1 MNKLSFRLEFIS
13 SLVDERII
21 ADVGCDH
28 GKLVRKLFDE
38 NKIDFAYVS
47 DISSSSLQKAIDL
60 LKDKKDK
67 IKAICCDGLS
77 GYDESKIDECIIAG
91 MGGYEILNIIKNS
104 KVDIQK
110 YILAPQH
117 DNLVLKE
124 YLINNQYKIT
134 FDIIIKDKN
143 KFYNI
148 IKCEKCNNPDKL
160 SEFELWFGKDNFENS
175 YSAIKDYVEN
185 NLIKLYIIKQNQKTI
200 DAKVEKS
207 IMLFEKAKKELNYE

>member
-1 MNKLSFRLEFIS
+1 MIKISFRLKFIS
-13 SLVDERII
+13 SLVDERIV

-77 GYDESKIDECIIAG
+77 GYDDSIIGECVIAG

-148 IKCEKCNNPDKL
+148 IKCEKCNNPDK
-160 SEFELWFGKDNFENS
+160 
-175 YSAIKDYVEN
+175 
-185 NLIKLYIIKQNQKTI
+185 
-200 DAKVEKS
+200 
-207 IMLFEKAKKELNYE
+207 

>member
-1 MNKLSFRLEFIS
+1 MIKISFRLKFIS
-13 SLVDERII
+13 SLVDERIV

-47 DISSSSLQKAIDL
+47 DISRGSLQKAIDL

-124 YLINNQYKIT
+124 
-134 FDIIIKDKN
+134 
-143 KFYNI
+143 
-148 IKCEKCNNPDKL
+148 
-160 SEFELWFGKDNFENS
+160 
-175 YSAIKDYVEN
+175 
-185 NLIKLYIIKQNQKTI
+185 
-200 DAKVEKS
+200 
-207 IMLFEKAKKELNYE
+207 